1 MKQMLL
7 CLWTK
12 TNLEVIHSNNTTI
25 AYLASVAQQYFCLN
39 ISCSTF
45 CDNQFNR

>member
-12 TNLEVIHSNNTTI
+12 TDLEVIHNKNMKI
-25 AYLASVAQQYFCLN
+25 AYLVSVAQQCFCLVL
-39 ISCSTF
+39 SCSTF
-45 CDNQFNR
+45 RDD